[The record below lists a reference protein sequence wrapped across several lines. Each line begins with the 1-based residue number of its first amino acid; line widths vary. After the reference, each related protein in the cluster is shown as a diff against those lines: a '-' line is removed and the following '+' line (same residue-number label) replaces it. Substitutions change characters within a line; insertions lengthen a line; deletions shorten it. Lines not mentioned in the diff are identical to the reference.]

1 MQDPFGDPLPAS
13 AANKNYLMLVSVSKD
28 NAKAIQNVLTNLKE
42 TVDKNAWPLWVDS
55 KGLGVFIKTDLV
67 AGEIRH
73 AAFQGVAGDFTDIK
87 DALVVEVG
95 PDWYASDDS
104 PMKNW
109 LTAHVGAPSVPPL
122 DSRLKRRK
130 GGPKRA

>member
-1 MQDPFGDPLPAS
+1 MTENPFGDPVPKPAT
-13 AANKNYLMLVSVSKD
+13 NKNYLMLVSVSKD
-28 NAKAIQNVLTNLKE
+28 NAKSIQNVLKNLKE

-55 KGLGVFIKTDLV
+55 KGLGVFIETDLV
-67 AGEIRH
+67 AWDIRH
-73 AAFQGVAGDFTDIK
+73 AAFQGITGDFTDIK

-109 LTAHVGAPSVPPL
+109 LMAHVGAPLTQPL
-122 DSRLKRRK
+122 DSRLRRRK
-130 GGPKRA
+130 GGPK